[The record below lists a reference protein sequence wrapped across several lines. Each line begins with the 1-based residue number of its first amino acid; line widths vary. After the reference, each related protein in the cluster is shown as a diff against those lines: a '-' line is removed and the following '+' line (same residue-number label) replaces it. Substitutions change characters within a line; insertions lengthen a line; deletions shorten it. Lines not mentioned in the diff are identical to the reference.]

1 MVSKDMIDA
10 ERAIEIAMEVAKK
23 ANLPMLFTNV
33 SDAKL
38 VDSVWKVVIEWVGTN
53 KKYLAEIDTHTGKC
67 RF

>member
-23 ANLPMLFTNV
+23 ANLPMLFTEV
-33 SDAKL
+33 VDAKL
-38 VDSVWKVVIEWVGTN
+38 VGNVWKVVIEWVGTN